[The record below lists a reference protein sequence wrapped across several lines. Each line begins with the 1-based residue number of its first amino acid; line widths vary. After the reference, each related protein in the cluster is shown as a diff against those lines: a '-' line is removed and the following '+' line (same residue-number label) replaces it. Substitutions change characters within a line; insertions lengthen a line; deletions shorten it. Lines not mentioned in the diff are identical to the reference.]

1 MCGSPA
7 PFCCLTGERP
17 FGSPTIL
24 LLLGGIGGFAAAADG
39 VLLRSWTVGG
49 KGVSCKRKGC

>member
-24 LLLGGIGGFAAAADG
+24 LLLGGIGGLAAAADG
-39 VLLRSWTVGG
+39 VLLRSWTDGG
-49 KGVSCKRKGC
+49 KGVSCKI